1 MTSTPAK
8 VHLWTL
14 GAALV
19 LISPRP
25 LMAGEAV
32 EAFRAQT
39 EKWVETRQ
47 IISEEKSGWEI
58 DQEYLRSERD
68 LLKEE
73 KKALAAEI
81 EDLEAS
87 TGAADEERR
96 ELLLLRGEYQR
107 ASAVLEK
114 QIRGL
119 EEQVLELAP
128 QLPEPLQD
136 KLKLLLVQI
145 PEDPSEGKTQLGQ
158 RLMNVLGVLAQVE
171 KFDGTA
177 SFVGETRAVEG
188 GQKVRVRTL
197 YWGLGQ
203 AMYADVQ
210 GRTAGIGRPS
220 GPDGWEF
227 SNEPELAQRAS
238 LLLDIYEGN
247 VDNIEFVQLPVE
259 AR

>member
-1 MTSTPAK
+1 MLRYLA
-8 VHLWTL
+8 L
-14 GAALV
+14 GVLALAGSAQAADSV
-19 LISPRP
+19 D
-25 LMAGEAV
+25 
-32 EAFRAQT
+32 AFRSKT

-58 DQEYLRSERD
+58 DQQYLRSERD
-68 LLKEE
+68 LLKQE
-73 KKALAAEI
+73 KKALAE
-81 EDLEAS
+81 EVEELEAS

-96 ELLLLRGEYQR
+96 ELLLQRAEYQR
-107 ASAVLEK
+107 ASAVLEE

-119 EEQVLELAP
+119 EEEVLSLAP
-128 QLPEPLQD
+128 QLPQPLQE

-145 PEDPSEGKTQLGQ
+145 PEDPSKGKSQLGQ

-177 SFVGETRAVEG
+177 SFVGETRAISG
-188 GQKVRVRTL
+188 GQKVQVRTL

-203 AMYADVQ
+203 AMYVDAQ
-210 GRTAGIGRPS
+210 GQTAGIGRPS

-227 SNEPELAQRAS
+227 SNEPELARQAS

-247 VDNIEFVQLPVE
+247 VDNIEFVALPVE